1 MNSYIIDEASEGK
14 KMDTQKSKLTLNA
27 EIYNLIMAGE
37 GFHLELKETFD
48 KSFMEEVC
56 AFANSGGGRIII
68 GVSDNGIIKGCN
80 TDNRSRSLIQDSLR
94 SLQPNLDISIDIID
108 SLIVVMVPEG
118 SDKPYACSKGFYVRN
133 GANSQKLDRNEIVEF
148 FQKEGR
154 IHFDEL
160 RNDKANFE
168 TDFDER
174 ALIEFLGM
182 AGISKTID
190 MSTLLKNLGCLTD
203 EGKLTNAGVLF
214 FTKDIDFILNNAI
227 IVCVLFKGTEKVHIL
242 DKKDFSGNILENINN
257 AVAFVQRHTNL
268 EYVIKTLRRENVPEI
283 PEVALRETIIN
294 AVCHRDYFDK
304 RANVLIEI
312 FDDRVI
318 ISNPGGLPGGLKP
331 QDFGKKSVARNQII
345 ASLLHRVNFIEKV
358 GTGISR
364 IRQAVS
370 ENGKSSRLLQKS
382 RVLDFYWSDMQYN
395 CIRSSQLQKFDNKR
409 VFLQLAP
416 SVVFSYDDAFFTVTY
431 TRNNETT
438 QTLTD
443 KQIEILQYLMKNPYA
458 SRQEM
463 AKNIADI
470 TTDGIKYNLKRLQD
484 IGVLKRIGTDFGG
497 HWLVQNNND

>member
-1 MNSYIIDEASEGK
+1 
-14 KMDTQKSKLTLNA
+14 MDKQKSKVTLNE
-27 EIYNLIMAGE
+27 EIYNLIQAGE
-37 GFHLELKETFD
+37 GFHLELKEAFD

-56 AFANSGGGRIII
+56 AFANSGGGKIII
-68 GVSDNGIIKGCN
+68 GVSDSGIIKGCN

-118 SDKPYACSKGFYVRN
+118 NDKPYACSKGFYVRN
-133 GANSQKLDRNEIVEF
+133 GANSQKLNRNEIVEF

-160 RNDKANFE
+160 RNDKANFK
-168 TDFDER
+168 TDFDEK

-345 ASLLHRVNFIEKV
+345 ASLLLRVNFIEKV

-370 ENGKSSRLLQKS
+370 ENGKSS
-382 RVLDFYWSDMQYN
+382 
-395 CIRSSQLQKFDNKR
+395 
-409 VFLQLAP
+409 
-416 SVVFSYDDAFFTVTY
+416 VVFSYDDAFFTVTY

-438 QTLTD
+438 QSTTQSTTQTLTE
-443 KQIEILQYLMKNPYA
+443 KQIEILQYLIKNPYA

-463 AKNIADI
+463 AENIADI

-484 IGVLKRIGTDFGG
+484 IGVLKRIGPDFGG